1 MLALSPQFALKAN
14 IRREAY
20 VEAKP
25 QSQATTP
32 RIPLHT
38 KPDQGSKMK
47 RGARK
52 ADRGKG

>member
-47 RGARK
+47 RGAR
-52 ADRGKG
+52 